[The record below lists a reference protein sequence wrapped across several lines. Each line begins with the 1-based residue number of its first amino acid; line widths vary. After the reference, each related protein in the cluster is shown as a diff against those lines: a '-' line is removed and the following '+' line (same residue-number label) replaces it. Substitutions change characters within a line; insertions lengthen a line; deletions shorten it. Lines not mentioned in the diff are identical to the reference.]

1 MQIFWELVSTLQ
13 KSRRRG
19 GKKEKCVDAA
29 KAQYSNMNSS
39 DVSVCVCLHA
49 CVCVRD
55 LVFPDSPTAATF
67 TCITHTCL
75 LRRPE
80 SAALSPR
87 LAAESQ
93 LRADRGAPGGAASV
107 GVLCRKQLY
116 HVIKAQIC
124 EPQSTVSQRLTGN
137 FCACVCVCCC
147 CVSLFSSFGCLS
159 LFPKERNFSEAG

>member
-1 MQIFWELVSTLQ
+1 
-13 KSRRRG
+13 
-19 GKKEKCVDAA
+19 
-29 KAQYSNMNSS
+29 MNSS
-39 DVSVCVCLHA
+39 DVSVCVCLRA
-49 CVCVRD
+49 CLCVRD

-80 SAALSPR
+80 GAALSPR

-93 LRADRGAPGGAASV
+93 LRADCGAPGGAASV

-137 FCACVCVCCC
+137 FCACVCVVVAFLFFPRLVVC
-147 CVSLFSSFGCLS
+147 LFSQKRETFRRLD
-159 LFPKERNFSEAG
+159 EV